1 MTSSTLGNPRGSVF
15 RFSARTT
22 RKRRMIGR
30 ALTIIVICLALIPL
44 VQQTKILSPPSSPVG
59 FTTGDEWQSGML
71 TSSILAPVAQPPT
84 AVLTFSPS
92 SPAAG
97 YPVTLNATSSG
108 GTAPYTFAWTFGDG
122 INGTGNPAIHTF
134 ASGGSYNVTVAI
146 RDSTGAIIRT
156 YKIINVK
163 YDVPPVPQFTWTPTV
178 VFAGETVFF
187 DGSTSSD
194 PDGVIVA
201 HVWQLGE
208 GTPQTGIG
216 VLHTY
221 SSLGLY
227 QVSLSVTDDSGVTV
241 VKPVAVW
248 VHPAL
253 ALTASSNATQGL
265 APVGLSFSTQVSG
278 GQSPYTFSWDFGD
291 GLTSA
296 RPNPIH
302 NYTIPRVYR
311 VEVTVTDS
319 LGHTASQVL
328 NITVIARPVELSFLG
343 LSETTLKVGGF
354 LTAMSAFPLMI
365 FMIVRRRK

>member
-1 MTSSTLGNPRGSVF
+1 MISSTSGNLRGSVS
-15 RFSARTT
+15 RLSTRTT
-22 RKRRMIGR
+22 RNRRTVGK

-44 VQQTKILSPPSSPVG
+44 VEQNKILSPPSNPAVSI
-59 FTTGDEWQSGML
+59 TGDEWQSGMP
-71 TSSILAPVAQPPT
+71 TSPIFATVAQPPT
-84 AVLTFSPS
+84 AALTFSPS

-122 INGTGNPAIHTF
+122 TNGTGNPASHTF
-134 ASGGSYNVTVAI
+134 ASGGSYNVTVVV
-146 RDSTGAIIRT
+146 RDSTGALILG
-156 YKIINVK
+156 YKVINVK
-163 YDVPPVPQFTWTPTV
+163 YDVPPVPQFTWTPAI

-208 GTPQTGIG
+208 GASQTGIG

-221 SSLGLY
+221 SSPGVY

-248 VHPAL
+248 VHPIL

-319 LGHTASQVL
+319 LGQAVSQVM
-328 NITVIARPVELSFLG
+328 NITVIARPVELTFLG
-343 LSETTLKVGGF
+343 FSETTLKVGGF
-354 LTAMSAFPLMI
+354 LTVMSAFPLMI

>member
-1 MTSSTLGNPRGSVF
+1 MISSTLENPRGSVS
-15 RFSARTT
+15 RLSTRTT
-22 RKRRMIGR
+22 RNKRMVGK
-30 ALTIIVICLALIPL
+30 ALTIIVICLALNPL
-44 VQQTKILSPPSSPVG
+44 VHQSKILSLPSNPAGSI
-59 FTTGDEWQSGML
+59 TGHEWQSGMP
-71 TSSILAPVAQPPT
+71 TSSILAAVAQPPT

-108 GTAPYTFAWTFGDG
+108 GAAPYTFEWTFGDG
-122 INGTGNPAIHTF
+122 TNGTGNPAFHTF

-146 RDSTGAIIRT
+146 RDSTGAIIQA

-163 YDVPPVPQFTWTPTV
+163 YDVPPVPQFTWTPAI
-178 VFAGETVFF
+178 VFVGETVFF

-201 HVWQLGE
+201 HVWHLGE
-208 GTPQTGIG
+208 GDPQTGIG

-221 SSLGLY
+221 SSPEVY

-265 APVGLSFSTQVSG
+265 TPLGLSFSTQVSG

-311 VEVTVTDS
+311 IEVTVTDS
-319 LGHTASQVL
+319 LGHAASQVM
-328 NITVIARPVELSFLG
+328 NVTVSARPVELSFLG
-343 LSETTLKVGGF
+343 FSETTLKVGGL